1 MAKRFPSVLSNQ
13 NLFKHLQSTTSI
25 AARVSSSGFCIPN
38 ADVFHHLH
46 TQGGESVV
54 GAAAAEGAVNAT
66 EAVESVGEKA
76 KETVNNA
83 LNAELVAGST
93 MAEADTN
100 VVDTAEYRSSEDLGG
115 HLGDGHDTYT

>member
-1 MAKRFPSVLSNQ
+1 MVVKSD
-13 NLFKHLQSTTSI
+13 
-25 AARVSSSGFCIPN
+25 
-38 ADVFHHLH
+38 DVFVCGFDFE
-46 TQGGESVV
+46 GGESVV